1 MEVKIWNFL
10 IYCSWNLLLFYV
22 CLIDFGIYVYVC
34 VWFWFVWNFNLKRE
48 VLKKGKEESFVCD
61 WCVSWV
67 FVCYLNKIYDNL
79 VFYLLY
85 LRDIEVKVR
94 VVN

>member
-22 CLIDFGIYVYVC
+22 CLIDFGFYVYVC

-48 VLKKGKEESFVCD
+48 VLKKGKEEICM
-61 WCVSWV
+61 WLMC
-67 FVCYLNKIYDNL
+67 
-79 VFYLLY
+79 
-85 LRDIEVKVR
+85 
-94 VVN
+94 